1 MLIATIKSEK
11 IVNQPIEVIM
21 CKYIKINK
29 IIKNINIHI
38 KFIKNLCTKIFLINK
53 ITNVKIK
60 EQPINIPLLLLEIR
74 EENNEIIIKQNH
86 NFSLNF
92 VALKNISFKLF
103 MYNNV
108 IENKIK
114 FNLLILLL
122 QLHQ

>member
-92 VALKNISFKLF
+92 G
-103 MYNNV
+103 
-108 IENKIK
+108 
-114 FNLLILLL
+114 
-122 QLHQ
+122 